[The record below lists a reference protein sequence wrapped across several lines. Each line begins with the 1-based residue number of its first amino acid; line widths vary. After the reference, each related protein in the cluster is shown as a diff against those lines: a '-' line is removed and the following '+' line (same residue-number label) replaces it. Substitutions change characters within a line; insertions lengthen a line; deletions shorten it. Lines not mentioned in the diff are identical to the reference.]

1 MYIDEIFAFSQRSDG
16 LIFRR
21 QQAPPPIPLCRRS
34 YSDPS
39 LDAITTVPMFPHTLS
54 ARPLVINSSSTIRL
68 RFSHRRND
76 LEISC
81 DSQIALPIQE
91 GEDVLIR
98 RCDYHLNLIHP
109 KDYSYFN
116 TLSTKLGWSKKL
128 F

>member
-1 MYIDEIFAFSQRSDG
+1 
-16 LIFRR
+16 
-21 QQAPPPIPLCRRS
+21 
-34 YSDPS
+34 
-39 LDAITTVPMFPHTLS
+39 
-54 ARPLVINSSSTIRL
+54 
-68 RFSHRRND
+68 D

-91 GEDVLIR
+91 GEEVLIR
-98 RCDYHLNLIHP
+98 RSDFHLNLIHP